1 MGQGAVRGAYGR
13 RVTGSNG
20 EVTVSGGLRCVCHV
34 FTKSVP
40 HRYLL
45 LLAVIHC
52 YSRQLPLPS
61 ATHCYLPL
69 LSHSPSLTVTYR
81 YFSRE
86 TTCAKPSREMDGM
99 KPPKEASGPKMEV
112 VASRYGSSAKLR
124 EKRSSKEYA
133 ISADPAT
140 QSTAGAQGQGAQAQS
155 NARAREHAQP
165 DGDRRL
171 QSLR

>member
-1 MGQGAVRGAYGR
+1 MPCIHEERSSPLLAATCRH
-13 RVTGSNG
+13 S
-20 EVTVSGGLRCVCHV
+20 
-34 FTKSVP
+34 
-40 HRYLL
+40 LL
-45 LLAVIHC
+45 LTSIAVTFSH
-52 YSRQLPLPS
+52 
-61 ATHCYLPL
+61 PL
-69 LSHSPSLTVTYR
+69 LLTATVALTSLTVTYR

-171 QSLR
+171 QSLRERLALGPPAADAGNASLADSLQA